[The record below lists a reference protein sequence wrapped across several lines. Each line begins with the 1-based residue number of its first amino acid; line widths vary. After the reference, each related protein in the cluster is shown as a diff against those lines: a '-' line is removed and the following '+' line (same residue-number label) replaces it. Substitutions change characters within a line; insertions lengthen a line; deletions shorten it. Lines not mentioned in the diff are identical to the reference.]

1 MTTLSH
7 LDAQGNARMVDV
19 SAKADTTRTA
29 LAAGEVRMKPETLAL
44 IRAGALKKGDVLTV
58 AQLAGVLAAKRTS
71 DLIPLC
77 HPLPL
82 THIEVQCTLDDDL
95 PGVHITASAR
105 TTGKTGVEMEAL
117 TAVSVAALTIY
128 DMAKAAEHTL
138 RLTNIRLLEK
148 HGGKHDFVA
157 DPTDKAL
164 LPAAE
169 PQSDGTLGLTY
180 QVIGLAMAVHNELGP
195 GHRESTYHN
204 AMHQKF
210 VEAGLPAES
219 EPQLPILDGN
229 GNLIN
234 HYRPDHRLSHNLLVE
249 YKAHSYP
256 LTEDEIA
263 QCIDYFAASDSK
275 VILLFNFGTTRL
287 TWKRLFPPKK
297 ITSHRRIQYP
307 RPSKRR

>member
-1 MTTLSH
+1 MTLSH
-7 LDAQGNARMVDV
+7 LDAHGNARMVDV
-19 SAKADTTRTA
+19 SAKADTARTA
-29 LAAGEVRMKPETLAL
+29 IAAGEVRMKPETLAL

-82 THIEVQCTLDDDL
+82 TLVDVQCTLDDDL
-95 PGVHITASAR
+95 PGVRLTATAR

-128 DMAKAAEHTL
+128 DMAKAAEHTMHI
-138 RLTNIRLLEK
+138 TNIRLVEK

-157 DPTDKAL
+157 AAP
-164 LPAAE
+164 PAEE
-169 PQSDGTLGLTY
+169 PAPDDTLGLTY
-180 QVIGLAMAVHNELGP
+180 QVIGLAMQVHNELGP
-195 GHRESTYHN
+195 GHREETYHN
-204 AMHQKF
+204 AMHHKF
-210 VEAGLPAES
+210 READIPAEK
-219 EPQLPILDGN
+219 EPRLPILDGK
-229 GNLIN
+229 GHQIN
-234 HYRPDHRLSHNLLVE
+234 YYQPDHRLPHNLLVE

-263 QCIDYFAASDSK
+263 QCIDYFAASDSA
-275 VILLFNFGTTRL
+275 VILLFNFGTPRL

-297 ITSHRRIQYP
+297 ISNRRRIQYP
-307 RPSKRR
+307 RPTKRR